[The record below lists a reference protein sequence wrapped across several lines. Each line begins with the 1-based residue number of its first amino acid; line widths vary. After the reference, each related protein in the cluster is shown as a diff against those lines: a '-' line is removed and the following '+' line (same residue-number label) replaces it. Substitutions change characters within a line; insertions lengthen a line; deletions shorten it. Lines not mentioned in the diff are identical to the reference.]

1 MDVAANNSV
10 ENFDGVSLS
19 ELGNSLDKLYCL
31 VYFQVSCIVQDAA
44 LDLLFEV
51 CSFLIIKL
59 I

>member
-31 VYFQVSCIVQDAA
+31 VYFQVCCIIQDAA
-44 LDLLFEV
+44 LNRLFEV
-51 CSFLIIKL
+51 CSFLII
-59 I
+59 